1 MKKFYLVNYSTIE
14 VTYFNSSVD
23 AFKEAQRRNRL
34 DRNANWKAYDENENV
49 IYGVYVGR

>member
-14 VTYFNSSVD
+14 VTNFNSNED

-34 DRNANWKAYDENENV
+34 DGNANWKAYDENENL
-49 IYGVYVGR
+49 IYGVCVGR